1 MEEPSN
7 GAARVSAD
15 AGVPLH
21 RQLYLVLH
29 DQIGRGA
36 LASGEALP
44 TEQSLCD
51 LFGVSRIT
59 VRRALADLSD
69 AGLVDRRH
77 GVGSFVTQR
86 TPQDRRHLDN
96 EREVESETEVDVV
109 ECGVRAVPPA
119 VAARLDSV
127 DDALY
132 VLRVRRERTTGEPL
146 IVTEAW
152 LPEDLAD
159 VVTESVLT
167 RAPLHRLVSD
177 AGVTLQRL
185 EHEMTAEL
193 ACPRT
198 ASLLGTAI
206 GLPLIRT
213 NRVAFVADVPH
224 HMISNVMSPNRSRI
238 VLNQGV
244 GDGDAGVTMSVAH
257 DVLEPTT

>member
-44 TEQSLCD
+44 TEQALCD

-77 GVGSFVTQR
+77 GVGSFVTVR
-86 TPQDRRHLDN
+86 TPSDHPHVAT
-96 EREVESETEVDVV
+96 EREVEPETDVDVI

-119 VAARLDSV
+119 VAARLNSR

-146 IVTEAW
+146 VVTEAW
-152 LPEDLAD
+152 LPEDLGD
-159 VVTESVLT
+159 VVTESSLT
-167 RAPLHRLVSD
+167 RAPLQQLIVD

-185 EHEMTAEL
+185 EHEMTAEI
-193 ACPRT
+193 ACPRN
-198 ASLLGTAI
+198 ASMLGTAI
-206 GLPLIRT
+206 GSPVIRT
-213 NRVAFVADVPH
+213 SRVAFVDDVPH
-224 HMISNVMSPNRSRI
+224 HLISNAMSPNRSR
-238 VLNQGV
+238 VVVNQRAM
-244 GDGDAGVTMSVAH
+244 DADAGVTMCVAH
-257 DVLEPTT
+257 DVVGPTG